1 MKKERS
7 EFTMLKTMKA
17 VSPLPKQ
24 WYNLFFKLIEKLE
37 ISNQLQQLH
46 SIINTFNQTTYS

>member
-7 EFTMLKTMKA
+7 ELTMLKTMKA

-37 ISNQLQQLH
+37 ISN
-46 SIINTFNQTTYS
+46 